1 MLYQVRL
8 QYGFMLEASSRD
20 EAFQKALRRLRESP
34 ESAVSDVHQAG
45 QHRHKDGL
53 FKRLVTGR

>member
-8 QYGFMLEASSRD
+8 QYGFMLEASSRE

-45 QHRHKDGL
+45 QPRQKDGL
-53 FKRLVTGR
+53 FKRLMTGR